1 MKIKINLSI
10 NKAVQIL
17 LIYIFLVIMGA
28 SLFSP
33 IFAVFITGNV
43 LGATLKTAGF
53 AIAIYAITKAII
65 QIPLA
70 RKIDRYDGEKDDF
83 FVLIAGA
90 IIGIIFPFSMLVI
103 SKPFQL
109 YLLEFL
115 AGIGDACLMAAYYG
129 IFARHV
135 DKGSEGFEW
144 SLFSAFGLTISTAVG
159 GALGG
164 IFADAYG
171 FRYLF
176 LTSGILNVFAAA
188 LLFLLYPYI
197 RKYHRENLKKAVVN
211 VEVLPVGIKKS

>member
-1 MKIKINLSI
+1 MKIQINLAV
-10 NKAVQIL
+10 NKAVRIL
-17 LIYIFLVIMGA
+17 LIYIFLVVMGA

-33 IFAVFITGNV
+33 IFAIFITGNI

-53 AIAIYAITKAII
+53 ALAIYAFTKAII

-70 RKIDRYDGEKDDF
+70 RKIDKHSGERDDF
-83 FVLIAGA
+83 FVLLAGA
-90 IIGIIFPFSMLVI
+90 AIGIIFPFSMLVVTK
-103 SKPFQL
+103 SSEL

-144 SLFSAFGLTISTAVG
+144 SLFSAFGLTISTAAG

-171 FRYLF
+171 FRALF
-176 LTSGILNVFAAA
+176 LTSGILNIFAAA

-197 RKYHRENLKKAVVN
+197 RKYNKEKLEKIIYGALPLEVKK
-211 VEVLPVGIKKS
+211 

>member
-1 MKIKINLSI
+1 MKIKINLSV

-17 LIYIFLVIMGA
+17 LIYVFLVIMGA

-33 IFAVFITGNV
+33 IFAVFITGNI

-53 AIAIYAITKAII
+53 ALAIYACTKAII

-70 RKIDRYDGEKDDF
+70 RKIDKRVGEKDDF
-83 FVLIAGA
+83 FVLLLGA
-90 IIGIIFPFSMLVI
+90 IIGIIFPFSMMVI
-103 SKPFQL
+103 NKPFQL

-144 SLFSAFGLTISTAVG
+144 SLFSAFGLTMSTAVG

-171 FRYLF
+171 FKILF
-176 LTSGILNVFAAA
+176 LTSGILNIFALA

-197 RKYHRENLKKAVVN
+197 RKYNKEKLEIGVYGALPIEVKK
-211 VEVLPVGIKKS
+211 

>member
-1 MKIKINLSI
+1 MKIKINLSV
-10 NKAVQIL
+10 NKAVRIL
-17 LIYIFLVIMGA
+17 LIYIFLVVMGA

-33 IFAVFITGNV
+33 IFAVFITDNI

-53 AIAIYAITKAII
+53 ALAIYAFTKAIV

-70 RKIDRYDGEKDDF
+70 RKIDKYNGERDDF
-83 FVLIAGA
+83 FVLLAGA
-90 IIGIIFPFSMLVI
+90 AIGIIFPFSMLVVTK
-103 SKPFQL
+103 SSQL

-171 FRYLF
+171 FRALF
-176 LTSGILNVFAAA
+176 LTSGILNIFAAA

-197 RKYHRENLKKAVVN
+197 KKYYKEKLEKTIYGALPLEVKK
-211 VEVLPVGIKKS
+211 